1 MTTDLKSN
9 IDRNYANSI
18 KETYVEYCQIN
29 YTFSPIAA
37 NTAYNEAEVYYQRGG
52 STSAD
57 YVYSKIR
64 PTIKDGKIQ
73 TACYIKVSPLRQP
86 NDEDVWNRSKPTWRD
101 GTGTYQRTTV
111 VYQNGTVNHSTPF
124 LTEDYQTV
132 DDLRYIDASSILA
145 DMRGKNNIFYNADG
159 FYCYD
164 VNNEGDSKHRI
175 ILNHEGILF
184 GVKEGSV
191 WKDTSVWGINGVF
204 NAKTIQVN
212 DLNAESITDG
222 VLTLG
227 NTSKDGELRIQDDA
241 GANRIELNSQRAI
254 YYLNN
259 GGYVLIGKDIGIQ
272 VLDADNQI
280 QFGSSLT

>member
-1 MTTDLKSN
+1 MVRDGSISIKKVKIEYGNIATDWTPAPEDVDNDIGDAQVAANNASGNAATALEGIKTLDNQVTTINGQLAGIEKLTNNLKDD

-29 YTFSPIAA
+29 YTFNPVAVD
-37 NTAYNEAEVYYQRGG
+37 TAYNEAEVYYQQGG
-52 STSAD
+52 SAGA

-73 TACYIKVSPLRQP
+73 TACYTKVSPLRQP

-111 VYQNGTVNHSTPF
+111 VYQNGTTDHSTPF

-191 WKDTSVWGINGVF
+191 
-204 NAKTIQVN
+204 
-212 DLNAESITDG
+212 
-222 VLTLG
+222 
-227 NTSKDGELRIQDDA
+227 
-241 GANRIELNSQRAI
+241 
-254 YYLNN
+254 
-259 GGYVLIGKDIGIQ
+259 
-272 VLDADNQI
+272 
-280 QFGSSLT
+280 